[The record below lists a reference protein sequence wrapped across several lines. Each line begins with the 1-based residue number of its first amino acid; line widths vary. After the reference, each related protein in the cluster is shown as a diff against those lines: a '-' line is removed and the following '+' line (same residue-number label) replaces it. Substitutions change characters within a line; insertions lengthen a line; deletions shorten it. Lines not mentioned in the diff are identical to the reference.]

1 MGCLKSGWS
10 CHQWQGLRCDHGS
23 GCLWLRKVR
32 KARYREAR
40 DLDSS
45 IRVYVEGIPKMTEVE
60 EENKTWNNKAFN
72 ERRRMSV

>member
-1 MGCLKSGWS
+1 M
-10 CHQWQGLRCDHGS
+10 
-23 GCLWLRKVR
+23 WLRQVR

-45 IRVYVEGIPKMTEVE
+45 IRVYVEGIPKMTEVG